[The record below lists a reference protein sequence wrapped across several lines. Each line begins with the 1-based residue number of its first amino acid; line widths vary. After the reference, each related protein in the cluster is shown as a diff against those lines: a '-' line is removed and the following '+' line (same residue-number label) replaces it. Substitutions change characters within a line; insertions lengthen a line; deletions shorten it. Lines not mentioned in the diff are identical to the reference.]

1 VTKTGDLGRR
11 DHADPEAGGDP
22 LAEVVRA
29 GEQLADRAAD
39 AAAARLAADLAVARA
54 RLVLDKGGADHAR
67 DPVLGQHPAELVGG
81 GAGGDQVPGVVAL
94 GQAAA
99 GALAAT
105 TEPTKPATKVVLS
118 TE

>member
-67 DPVLGQHPAELVGG
+67 DPVLVGG
-81 GAGGDQVPGVVAL
+81 GADGDQVPGVVAL